1 MDNDTPARGASP
13 RPREIDL
20 AVGTIPELPDDHIF
34 DAEGDLVC
42 RVEPEFKDDLI
53 RRLNEGPICEP
64 DREARKR
71 ACDSYEPHFALLR
84 RALDRI
90 ERHERLTATR
100 QSCDEAE
107 IVRLVGQCQLVR
119 DLRAALAGADR

>member
-1 MDNDTPARGASP
+1 MDGESQIDTSARGASP

-71 ACDSYEPHFALLR
+71 ACDSYAAHIALLQ
-84 RALDRI
+84 RALEMADGL
-90 ERHERLTATR
+90 ETACLKSSTKAVLGTLA
-100 QSCDEAE
+100 D
-107 IVRLVGQCQLVR
+107 